1 MIREKVLVDID
12 SRGVGTITLNY
23 KEKHNVF
30 DDGVIL
36 ELTGALTGLAARP
49 ELRVLIL
56 ASAGKTFCAGGDI
69 SWMKRMARYTYEE
82 NLKDA
87 EILATMLKTLN
98 FFPRPTIA
106 RVQGA
111 AFGGAVGLVAC
122 CDIAVAAVEAS
133 FALSE
138 VKIGII
144 PAAISPYVIGAIG
157 PRAARRYFTT
167 GEQFNAETAAALGL
181 VSEVVQQERLDE
193 KIRGFVETLLAN
205 SPAAVAAAKQLIFK
219 VASRDISDELIQYT
233 SEEIARIRVS
243 EEGQEGLI
251 AFLEKRTPAWRPGD
265 V

>member
-1 MIREKVLVDID
+1 MMSENKVLVDMD
-12 SRGVGTITLNY
+12 TRGVGTITLNY
-23 KEKHNVF
+23 PEKLNAF
-30 DDGVIL
+30 DDAVISD
-36 ELTGALTGLAARP
+36 LTEALTGLAARP

-56 ASAGKTFCAGGDI
+56 ASAGKTFCAGGDV

-157 PRAARRYFTT
+157 QRAARRYFTT
-167 GEQFNAETAAALGL
+167 GEQFSAETAAALGL
-181 VSEVVQQERLDE
+181 VSEVVEEERLDE
-193 KIRGFVETLLAN
+193 KISDFVEILSAN
-205 SPAAVAAAKQLIFK
+205 SPAAVAAAKKLVFN
-219 VASRDISDELIQYT
+219 VASREINGELIQYT
-233 SEEIARIRVS
+233 SEEIATIRVS
-243 EEGQEGLI
+243 EEGQEGLN
-251 AFLEKRTPAWRPGD
+251 AFLEKRIPAWRL
-265 V
+265 

>member
-1 MIREKVLVDID
+1 MMSKKKVLVDID
-12 SRGVGTITLNY
+12 NRGVGTITLNY
-23 KEKHNVF
+23 PEKHNVF
-30 DDGVIL
+30 DDGVIS
-36 ELTGALTGLAARP
+36 ELTSALTGLAARP

-56 ASAGKTFCAGGDI
+56 AAAGKTFCAGGDV

-111 AFGGAVGLVAC
+111 AFGGAVGLVSC
-122 CDIAVAAVEAS
+122 CDMAVAAPEAS

-138 VKIGII
+138 VKIGIV

-157 PRAARRYFTT
+157 QRAARRYFAT
-167 GEQFNAETAAALGL
+167 GEQFSAATAAALGL
-181 VSEVVQQERLDE
+181 ISEVVSLERLDE
-193 KIRGFVETLLAN
+193 KIGDFVKMLSAN
-205 SPAAVAAAKQLIFK
+205 SPAAVATAKQLVFN
-219 VASRDISDELIQYT
+219 VASRELNDELIQYT

-243 EEGQEGLI
+243 EEGQEGLN
-251 AFLEKRTPAWRPGD
+251 AFLEKRIPAWRL
-265 V
+265 

>member
-1 MIREKVLVDID
+1 MTSNKVLVDMD
-12 SRGVGTITLNY
+12 NRGVGTITLNHP
-23 KEKHNVF
+23 EKHNVF
-30 DDGVIL
+30 DDAVICD
-36 ELTGALTGLAARP
+36 LTEALSALAARP

-56 ASAGKTFCAGGDI
+56 ASAGKTFCAGGDV

-157 PRAARRYFTT
+157 QRAARRYFTT
-167 GEQFNAETAAALGL
+167 GERFSAETAAALGL
-181 VSEVVQQERLDE
+181 VSDVVAEQRLDE
-193 KIRGFVETLLAN
+193 KIGDFVEILSAN
-205 SPAAVAAAKQLIFK
+205 SPAAVTAAKKLVFN
-219 VASRDISDELIQYT
+219 VASREIDEALIQYT
-233 SEEIARIRVS
+233 SEEIAAIRVS
-243 EEGQEGLI
+243 EEGQEGLN
-251 AFLEKRTPAWRPGD
+251 AFLEKRIPAWRL
-265 V
+265 